1 MNYAD
6 AVKKSRYKTSAVTTI
21 KEQAI
26 IELGRN
32 LNYLEESLLL
42 CKYNQEDLSINI
54 EKVCNYS
61 S

>member
-6 AVKKSRYKTSAVTTI
+6 VVKKSRYKTSAVTTVN
-21 KEQAI
+21 EQAI
-26 IELGRN
+26 AELGRD
-32 LNYLEESLLL
+32 LNHLERTLLL
-42 CKYNQEDLSINI
+42 SKYNQEDLSINI

>member
-1 MNYAD
+1 MNYDD

-32 LNYLEESLLL
+32 LNYLEESQF
-42 CKYNQEDLSINI
+42 NLSPRLTCDGIRR
-54 EKVCNYS
+54 
-61 S
+61 

>member
-6 AVKKSRYKTSAVTTI
+6 VVKKSRYKTSAVTTVN
-21 KEQAI
+21 EQAI
-26 IELGRN
+26 AELGRD
-32 LNYLEESLLL
+32 LNHLERALLL
-42 CKYNQEDLSINI
+42 SIYNQEDLSINI